1 MDLVKFCER
10 DPSQYADVLLYLAAQ
25 NYCKNLPADMR
36 GQLFYALLNWKDC
49 HKEIQNQCARLATSY
64 EVCWY
69 EKEKMVSKRAIGE
82 RSIFPILLTAL
93 STMQGSSMLIS
104 IPTRM

>member
-36 GQLFYALLNWKDC
+36 GQLFYALLNWKD
-49 HKEIQNQCARLATSY
+49 
-64 EVCWY
+64 
-69 EKEKMVSKRAIGE
+69 
-82 RSIFPILLTAL
+82 
-93 STMQGSSMLIS
+93 
-104 IPTRM
+104 